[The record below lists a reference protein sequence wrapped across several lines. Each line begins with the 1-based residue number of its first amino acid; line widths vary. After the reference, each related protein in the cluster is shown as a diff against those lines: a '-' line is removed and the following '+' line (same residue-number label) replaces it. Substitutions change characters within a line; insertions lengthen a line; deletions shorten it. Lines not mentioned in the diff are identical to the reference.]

1 MTPETI
7 LLLVIALAACAAVA
21 LLLRQAQR
29 HTALADAL
37 AREQDRQRLLLE
49 QTLAAQR
56 GDGDSVRTALQSAT
70 ADTAERLA
78 TLRGEQA
85 TAMETVRRVLTQEQ
99 AELRLALEKTQE
111 QARATLTAQTEA
123 TRLLLEAKLTEIQR
137 GVNEQLHAAV
147 EKQMTES
154 FARVIDQ
161 FTAVQRSMAEVQAVT
176 AQIGDLKRLFANVKT
191 RGIWGETQLRAM
203 LDDILP
209 PGAYETN
216 RKIRPDSDDA
226 VEFAVRMPV
235 RGETPPL
242 LPIDAKFPMEDY
254 ERLLQASESGDVET
268 ERAARR
274 ALERRIRDEARKI
287 AEKYVYPPV
296 TVEFAILY
304 LATDGLY
311 AELARVPGLIE
322 ELARLHR
329 VVVLGP
335 SLFPAMLR
343 TIHLG
348 FVTLALEQKADEI
361 RALLGATKTEMLKMD
376 GVLERLAKQAATFG
390 NTIAAARTRARAV
403 GRQLR
408 SVAELGAQDAAR
420 LLEIDSP
427 LMGEDPTLELAEPAA
442 ADPDGDNIGATDL

>member
-1 MTPETI
+1 MTPDTV
-7 LLLVIALAACAAVA
+7 LLLVIALAVCAAVA
-21 LLLRQAQR
+21 LLLRQARR

-37 AREQDRQRLLLE
+37 ARDQDRQRLLLE

-56 GDGDSVRTALQSAT
+56 SDGDSVRTALQSAT

-85 TAMETVRRVLTQEQ
+85 TAMESVRRVLTQEQ
-99 AELRLALEKTQE
+99 AELRLALAQTQE
-111 QARATLTAQTEA
+111 QARTALATQTEA
-123 TRLLLEAKLTEIQR
+123 TRALLETKLAEIQR

-209 PGAYETN
+209 PNAYEAN
-216 RKIRPDSDDA
+216 RKIRPDSDEA

-235 RGETPPL
+235 RGENPPL
-242 LPIDAKFPMEDY
+242 LPIDAKFPLEDY
-254 ERLLQASESGDVET
+254 ERLLLASEAGDVDA
-268 ERAARR
+268 ERQARR

-287 AEKYVYPPV
+287 NEKYVHPPV
-296 TVEFAILY
+296 TVEFAVLY
-304 LATDGLY
+304 LPTDGLY
-311 AELARVPGLIE
+311 AELARIPGLIDE
-322 ELARLHR
+322 IGRTQR
-329 VVVLGP
+329 VIVLGP

-361 RALLGATKTEMLKMD
+361 RGLLGATKSEMLRMD
-376 GVLERLAKQAATFG
+376 AVLERLAKQAGAFS

-403 GRQLR
+403 GRKLR
-408 SVAELGAQDAAR
+408 TVEEIGAQDATR
-420 LLEIDSP
+420 MLELDSP
-427 LMGEDPTLELAEPAA
+427 LMEEDPGQEQA
-442 ADPDGDNIGATDL
+442 ADSQIETE